1 MNTLTDKIKNK
12 KPLTIAFL
20 GDSVTQGCFEL
31 RIADSKSFEP
41 VYRPWEAYSKKCA
54 LPAKMD
60 TKKLQKTK

>member
-41 VYRPWEAYSKKCA
+41 VYRPWEAYSKNFNKFLNIVLA
-54 LPAKMD
+54 IH
-60 TKKLQKTK
+60 Q